1 MGAIY
6 LIRHAQASF
15 GAADYDQLSELGLT
29 QSRVLG
35 ESLLSRGPRTD
46 RVVCGTMRRHEQ
58 TAEGCLQAMG
68 LSAKWESDP
77 GWNEYDP
84 KDVMSAY
91 DPRYKDPAAM
101 AAELAASDNPR
112 RRFQEIF
119 VRAMDRWV
127 SGEHD
132 GEYSESWPAFCA
144 RVASALAR
152 VSASLAKSQGALVF
166 TSGGPIAAACAALLN
181 LSAKD
186 ALRLNTRLA
195 NAAITKLLCSA
206 DAIHLSTMN
215 EHGHFEGGGGGGGGG
230 GRAGPSGDAA
240 LITYR

>member
-35 ESLLSRGPRTD
+35 QALLSRGPRTD
-46 RVVCGTMRRHEQ
+46 RVVCGTMRRHQQ

-68 LSAKWESDP
+68 LSPQWESDP

-84 KDVMSAY
+84 QDVLRVF
-91 DPRYKDPAAM
+91 DPRYGDPAAM
-101 AAELAASDNPR
+101 ASELAASDNPR

-119 VRAMDRWV
+119 VQGMDRWV
-127 SGEHD
+127 SGRHD
-132 GEYSESWPAFCA
+132 DEYRESWPTFRA
-144 RVASALAR
+144 RVAGALER
-152 VSASLAKSQGALVF
+152 VAASLAKSQGALVF

-181 LSAKD
+181 LGAPD

-195 NAAITKLLCSA
+195 NAAITKLVCSGQS
-206 DAIHLSTMN
+206 IHLSTVN
-215 EHGHFEGGGGGGGGG
+215 EHGHFEGG
-230 GRAGPSGDAA
+230 RDAA
-240 LITYR
+240 LVTYR